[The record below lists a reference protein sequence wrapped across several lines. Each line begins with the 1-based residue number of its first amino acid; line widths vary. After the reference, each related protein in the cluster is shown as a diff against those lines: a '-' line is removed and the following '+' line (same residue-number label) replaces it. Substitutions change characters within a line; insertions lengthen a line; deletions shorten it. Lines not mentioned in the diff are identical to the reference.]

1 MAAEHSL
8 PSVPHLPPLQLH
20 DEFPSS
26 SSVRRLPDGP
36 NSISFSPT
44 PSFAESFSTAYT
56 SPSPA
61 DSEGTAS
68 QLPLSLAPPQGL
80 RKSMSVDSLIPHNR
94 EVHSPMGHQPTR
106 SPPSNPPQDLRL
118 GSTTSSKRGGAY
130 NIYTGRS
137 RGYSIGS
144 TRDSNTGDSSALDS
158 DVERSEP
165 LNSSIDRYR
174 HTSLKGHDQSRPPI
188 RGGELP
194 LPSRTPTLS
203 STSSMNSILSSS
215 TSSSTLENAPRKQ
228 SLISLQSFPG
238 REPTPS
244 GLISGR
250 MRSGSLGVY
259 TNAGKR
265 MLVNTQISTV
275 CSADII
281 YLFYTC

>member
-8 PSVPHLPPLQLH
+8 PSVPQLPPLQLN
-20 DEFPSS
+20 DEYPSS
-26 SSVRRLPDGP
+26 SSPRRLPDGP
-36 NSISFSPT
+36 NTISFSPT

-61 DSEGTAS
+61 DSESTTS
-68 QLPLSLAPPQGL
+68 QLPLSLASPQGL
-80 RKSMSVDSLIPHNR
+80 RKSLSVDSLMLHNR
-94 EVHSPMGHQPTR
+94 EVHPPLGHHSAR
-106 SPPSNPPQDLRL
+106 SPPTDPPQDLQS
-118 GSTTSSKRGGAY
+118 GTTASQKRGAY

-144 TRDSNTGDSSALDS
+144 TRDSNTGDSYALDS

-238 REPTPS
+238 REPAPS
-244 GLISGR
+244 GVISGR

-259 TNAGKR
+259 TNTGKR

-275 CSADII
+275 C
-281 YLFYTC
+281 